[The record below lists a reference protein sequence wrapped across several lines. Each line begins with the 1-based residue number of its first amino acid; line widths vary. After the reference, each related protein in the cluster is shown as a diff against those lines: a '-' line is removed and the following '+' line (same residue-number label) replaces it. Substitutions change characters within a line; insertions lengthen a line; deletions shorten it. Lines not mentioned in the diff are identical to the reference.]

1 MKLAP
6 MARDLPV
13 DLRELA
19 ELQRG
24 VLTRSQ
30 ALQAG
35 FSTDAISERLHRGRW
50 QPIHRGVYATFTG
63 EVGRTPLL
71 WAAVLKAG
79 SGAVLS
85 HDTAAELDG
94 LPRRCAVIH
103 VSVPEARHPEPVRGL
118 VIHRSDRIVAA
129 RHPARLPPRTRIEE
143 TVFDLAGAS
152 RTFDEAFDVVARAC
166 GGRLT
171 TAEHLRAAMAR
182 RKKLAWRHLLAPAL
196 DDVGS
201 GAHSLLEFRYVR
213 DVERAHGLPRAN
225 RQAKTRQHGR
235 NRYRD
240 NQYAQY
246 AVAVELDGA
255 ATHPEAAR
263 WEDRA
268 RDNAAAADGVVTLRY
283 GWPDVITRPCQ
294 CAAEVAAVLATRG
307 WTGAARAC
315 GDGCPLQAS

>member
-1 MKLAP
+1 
-6 MARDLPV
+6 MARHLPV

-19 ELQRG
+19 ELQSG

-30 ALQAG
+30 ALEAG
-35 FSTDAISERLHRGRW
+35 FSTAAISERLHRGRW
-50 QPIHRGVYATFTG
+50 QRIHRGVYATFTG
-63 EVGRTPLL
+63 DVGRAPSL

-85 HDTAAELDG
+85 HDTAAELNG

-103 VSVPEARHPEPVRGL
+103 ISVPEERHPDPVRGL

-143 TVFDLAGAS
+143 TVLDLVDAS

-166 GGRLT
+166 GARLT
-171 TAEHLRAAMAR
+171 TAERLRATMGK
-182 RKKLAWRHLLAPAL
+182 RKKLPWRQFLVPAL

-213 DVERAHGLPRAN
+213 NVEAAHGLPRAK
-225 RQAKTRQHGR
+225 RQAMVKRGSR
-235 NRYRD
+235 KSYRD
-240 NQYAQY
+240 NQYEQY
-246 AVAVELDGA
+246 NVAVELDGA

-268 RDNAAAADGVVTLRY
+268 RDNAAAADGIVTLRY
-283 GWPDVITRPCQ
+283 GWHDVIARPCH
-294 CAAEVAAVLATRG
+294 CAAEIAAVLATRG
-307 WTGAARAC
+307 WTGVARAC
-315 GDGCPLQAS
+315 GDGCAVKIP